1 MGYLFSMLLTQ
12 EQLSLSTNKVLK
24 FVCTVIRT
32 VKFYARIILLIEGID
47 LFSLRIQ
54 EGNASVNHAE

>member
-1 MGYLFSMLLTQ
+1 MLLTQ
-12 EQLSLSTNKVLK
+12 EQLSLSTSNVLK
-24 FVCTVIRT
+24 FVCTVIQT
-32 VKFYARIILLIEGID
+32 VKFYVWIILLIEVID

>member
-1 MGYLFSMLLTQ
+1 MFLTQ

-32 VKFYARIILLIEGID
+32 AKFYAWIILLIEGID

-54 EGNASVNHAE
+54 EGNASMNHAE

>member
-1 MGYLFSMLLTQ
+1 MLLTQ
-12 EQLSLSTNKVLK
+12 EPLSLSTSNVLK

-32 VKFYARIILLIEGID
+32 VKCYAWIILIIEGID

-54 EGNASVNHAE
+54 EVNASVNHAE

>member
-1 MGYLFSMLLTQ
+1 MLLTQ
-12 EQLSLSTNKVLK
+12 QQLSLSTSNVLK
-24 FVCTVIRT
+24 FVSTVIRT
-32 VKFYARIILLIEGID
+32 VKFYAWIILLIEGID

>member
-1 MGYLFSMLLTQ
+1 MGYLFPTLLTQ

-24 FVCTVIRT
+24 LVCTVIRT
-32 VKFYARIILLIEGID
+32 VKFYAWIILLVDGID

-54 EGNASVNHAE
+54 VGNASVNQAE

>member
-1 MGYLFSMLLTQ
+1 MNLFPMLLTQ
-12 EQLSLSTNKVLK
+12 EQLSQSTNKVLK
-24 FVCTVIRT
+24 FVCTVSRT
-32 VKFYARIILLIEGID
+32 VKFYASTILFIKDID

>member
-1 MGYLFSMLLTQ
+1 MLLTQ
-12 EQLSLSTNKVLK
+12 EQLSLITSNVLK

-32 VKFYARIILLIEGID
+32 VKFYAFIILLIEGID

-54 EGNASVNHAE
+54 EGNASVNHVEK

>member
-1 MGYLFSMLLTQ
+1 MLLAQ
-12 EQLSLSTNKVLK
+12 DQLSLNTNKAQK

-32 VKFYARIILLIEGID
+32 VKFYVWTILLIEGID
-47 LFSLRIQ
+47 LLSLRTQ

>member
-1 MGYLFSMLLTQ
+1 MLLTQ

-32 VKFYARIILLIEGID
+32 VKFYVGIILLIEGID
-47 LFSLRIQ
+47 LFSLKIQ
-54 EGNASVNHAE
+54 EGNGSVNHAG